1 MLELEWK
8 KVGRYTSQGAN
19 DANTAIA
26 PGKEFPEPL
35 GDFLLSAN
43 VSWEVDIWKKLRNA
57 KKAAYTR
64 FLSSM
69 EGKNYMVTN
78 LISEIANSYYELLA
92 LDNQLVIINQN
103 IVLQQSNALE
113 LLKQQKQAAKV
124 TQLPVNRFEALV
136 LKSKSLV
143 PIIEQQIIETENKIN
158 FLVGRFPQPVERS
171 AETFLDITNKA
182 IQIGVPSQLLENRP
196 DIKQAELELMAAK
209 LDVNVAKAQFYPSLG
224 INANIGLQAFNPSY
238 WIKAPESLLFSLVG
252 DLAAPVINRNAIKAN
267 YNTANAKQLQAVYE
281 YEQTILNAFIEVSNQ
296 VSKIDNLGKSF
307 DLKKQEV
314 AVLTQSITI
323 SNNLFKSARA
333 DYIEVLLTQ
342 EEALESKFDLIET
355 KKEQM
360 NAWINV
366 YQALGGGWR

>member
-1 MLELEWK
+1 MSIEMERNEVRVRKGEYLPFVSVNAGTGVE

-19 DANTAIA
+19 DANTDIA

-64 FLSSM
+64 FLSSI

-103 IVLQQSNALE
+103 IALQSNALQI
-113 LLKQQKQAAKV
+113 LKQQKQAAKV

-158 FLVGRFPQPVERS
+158 FLVGRFPQP
-171 AETFLDITNKA
+171 
-182 IQIGVPSQLLENRP
+182 
-196 DIKQAELELMAAK
+196 
-209 LDVNVAKAQFYPSLG
+209 SLR
-224 INANIGLQAFNPSY
+224 
-238 WIKAPESLLFSLVG
+238 KMMC
-252 DLAAPVINRNAIKAN
+252 
-267 YNTANAKQLQAVYE
+267 
-281 YEQTILNAFIEVSNQ
+281 
-296 VSKIDNLGKSF
+296 SF
-307 DLKKQEV
+307 
-314 AVLTQSITI
+314 
-323 SNNLFKSARA
+323 
-333 DYIEVLLTQ
+333 
-342 EEALESKFDLIET
+342 
-355 KKEQM
+355 
-360 NAWINV
+360 
-366 YQALGGGWR
+366 